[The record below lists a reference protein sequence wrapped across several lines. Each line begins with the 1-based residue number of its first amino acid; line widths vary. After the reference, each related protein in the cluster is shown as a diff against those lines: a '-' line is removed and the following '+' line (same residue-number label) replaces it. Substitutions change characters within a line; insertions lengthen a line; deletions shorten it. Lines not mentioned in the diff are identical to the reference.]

1 MPLVLIQ
8 TKVSSPTLELMTL
21 TSRSQSFEASSRRS

>member
-8 TKVSSPTLELMTL
+8 TKASTPTLELMTL
-21 TSRSQSFEASSRRS
+21 TSRSQSLEGSSRRS